1 MKCGMRIA
9 ECKTQFTIMILNL
22 EFEIRLTSFRDPKSA
37 FRISSPLAVIGILPM
52 LPEKMLMEQT
62 R

>member
-9 ECKTQFTIMILNL
+9 ECKTQFAIIDTKLG
-22 EFEIRLTSFRDPKSA
+22 IRNPLTSFRDPKSA